1 MGPQDW
7 RLLARVLRLGGRR
20 TWGINEPG
28 TRHLGSILEAM
39 AGEAEAIAMEEEEVR
54 SRDGR

>member
-54 SRDGR
+54 